1 MRNPSRRELIKT
13 TALTAVATAAGVFVG
28 RDPEPD
34 TASGLRL
41 AAPPY
46 AQGREAF
53 DREAARIYERHWRQT
68 KETVAELKR
77 KYDRPIFGRVAIW
90 DVVQKL
96 AFCVDRTDRTLYCA
110 TQLTHV
116 EQILTGMEED
126 GIVDE
131 DMILAALT
139 HDLGKVLL
147 TVGEADENVVCANRP
162 IGDYATG
169 VGLDHVIFQW
179 NHDEFIYSRL
189 KDYVPDHVAWLLRYH
204 SIKLEESRRFMDARD
219 LDYTERYLL
228 PFRRYD
234 FGTKSAC
241 FMPRPGAM
249 DAYRSVIERVM
260 PAPILI

>member
-13 TALTAVATAAGVFVG
+13 TALTALTTSAGILIGRQGGASAGYSTDLGAPQFV
-28 RDPEPD
+28 
-34 TASGLRL
+34 
-41 AAPPY
+41 
-46 AQGREAF
+46 QGRSSFDLEAH
-53 DREAARIYERHWRQT
+53 AIYERHWKQT

-77 KYDRPIFGRVAIW
+77 KYDRPLFGRLPIW

-110 TQLTHV
+110 TQLIHV
-116 EQILTGMEED
+116 EQILTGMESD
-126 GIVDE
+126 GITDE
-131 DMILAALT
+131 DMFLAALT

-147 TVGEADENVVCANRP
+147 LVGETPENVVCANCP
-162 IGDYATG
+162 IGEYPPG

-189 KDYVPDHVAWLLRYH
+189 KDYVPDPVGWLLRYH
-204 SIKLEESRRFMDARD
+204 SIQIEPSRPFMNARD
-219 LDYTERYLL
+219 LDYTSRYLL

-241 FMPRPGAM
+241 FVPSTGTV
-249 DAYRSVIERVM
+249 DKYRLMIERAIPSPV
-260 PAPILI
+260 LI